1 MEYLSRKKVRPYRE
15 VMDKII
21 NELKI
26 ELGDT
31 WKFDYWLVGS
41 ARRNLVVKSESGFD
55 LDYRILLKRMP
66 NGYTGAKIKNTFM
79 KALRKIIP
87 NHLSS
92 PEDSTN
98 VITIP
103 CTNSC
108 PYKHSYDLALMEK
121 VNESYMIIR
130 NEKSEETNGNG
141 PYHFVET
148 PISKDFH
155 KKYKM
160 ISGAAMWNDLREIYL
175 KKKVAEHKKIKD
187 ERKISFSLLREAV
200 NETLQKHGK

>member
-1 MEYLSRKKVRPYRE
+1 MEYLSRKKVRQYRE

-21 NELKI
+21 NDLKV
-26 ELGDT
+26 ELGGS

-41 ARRNLVVKSESGFD
+41 ARRNLVVKSDSGFD
-55 LDYRILLKRMP
+55 LDYRILLKKIP
-66 NGYTGAKIKNTFM
+66 NGCTEANIKNAFM
-79 KALRKIIP
+79 KALLKIIP
-87 NHLSS
+87 DHLSC

-103 CTNSC
+103 CAASN
-108 PYKHSYDLALMEK
+108 KKLHSYDLALMK
-121 VNESYMIIR
+121 KSGESYKIIR
-130 NEKSEETNGNG
+130 NEKSAQLNGNG

-148 PISKDFH
+148 SISKDFH

-160 ISGAAMWNDLREIYL
+160 ISGAVMWNDLREIYL
-175 KKKVAEHKKIKD
+175 KKKVTEHKKIKD
-187 ERKISFSLLREAV
+187 ERKISFSLLREAI